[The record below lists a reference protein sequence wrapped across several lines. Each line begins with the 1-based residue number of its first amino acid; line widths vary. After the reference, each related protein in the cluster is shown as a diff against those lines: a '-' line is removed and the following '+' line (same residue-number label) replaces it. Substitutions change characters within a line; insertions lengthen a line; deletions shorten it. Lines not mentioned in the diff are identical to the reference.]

1 MVSVVTLR
9 PNSRGKRGHSMANV
23 NVTYQEM
30 RSAATRLRN
39 GQADIESKLSELK
52 RLVETLV
59 SDGYVT
65 DASSKQFDT
74 SYTEFNTGALKMIEG
89 LDGMGGYLEAAADT
103 FERADQELSKA
114 LQ

>member
-1 MVSVVTLR
+1 
-9 PNSRGKRGHSMANV
+9 MANV

-39 GQADIESKLSELK
+39 GQQEIETKLGELK
-52 RLVETLV
+52 RLIETLV